1 MSNNSHCSDIII
13 VGAGPAGLAFSRFF
27 KGSDVRLTLIEKS
40 SLAALQNPAYD
51 GREIALTNT
60 SKEIL
65 QNLGAWQRFAPDE
78 IYPLKDAKVYNGN
91 LNYALHF
98 QVPKLMHRQR
108 SLDRLG
114 NLISNHNIKKA
125 LYD

>member
-1 MSNNSHCSDIII
+1 MSSNSHCSDIII
-13 VGAGPAGLAFSRFF
+13 VGAGPAGLAFKIF

-78 IYPLKDAKVYNGN
+78 FIL
-91 LNYALHF
+91 
-98 QVPKLMHRQR
+98 
-108 SLDRLG
+108 
-114 NLISNHNIKKA
+114 
-125 LYD
+125 